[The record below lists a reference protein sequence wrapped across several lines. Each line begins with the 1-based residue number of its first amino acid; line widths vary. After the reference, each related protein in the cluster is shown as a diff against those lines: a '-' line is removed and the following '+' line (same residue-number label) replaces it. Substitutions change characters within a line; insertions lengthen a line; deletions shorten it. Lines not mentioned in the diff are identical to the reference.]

1 MRILIAAD
9 ITPNPNFGAEG
20 TEFQTVQGLRRLGHE
35 VDEIWAEHLPHRIK
49 HGNLHYMFELPK
61 GYREAIRQKWLSRD
75 YDVIHVNQGHS
86 YLAAL
91 DHGRSKR
98 PGVFVYRSHGL
109 DDHAEI
115 VLKRWR
121 KVLGIRNRSLLKF
134 LPGLYVDFVLN
145 RHDKLAA
152 RYSSGVIVSSSLDR
166 DFLIEKHRL
175 PPERVACIP
184 QAPPPSYVQT
194 PASEFSE
201 KRLRKILFV
210 GGFAYWKGP
219 RTVAEL
225 ANRLYGSGQDFQCT
239 WVCAEKDHP
248 SVRLLLS
255 DLANRQINLL
265 GWRSQEELMK
275 IYDENG
281 IFVYPSLFDGFGK
294 VFLEAM
300 SRGLC
305 VIATRTGGMRDII
318 TNGTNGLHVDFNNA
332 AEIEKAISILW
343 GNMALA
349 QAMSRAARETACQYC
364 WDRVARECVRF
375 YEQLLSLPPRVR

>member
-91 DHGRSKR
+91 DHGQSKR

-109 DDHAEI
+109 DDHMEI

-121 KVLGIRNRSLLKF
+121 KVLGIRNRSLWKS
-134 LPGLYVDFVLN
+134 LPGLFVDFVLN

-152 RYSSGVIVSSSLDR
+152 RHSSGVIVSSSLDR

-184 QAPPPSYVQT
+184 QAPPPTYVQT

-201 KRLRKILFV
+201 NRLRKILFV
-210 GGFAYWKGP
+210 GGFAYWKSP

-225 ANRLYGSGQDFQCT
+225 ANRLYGSGQDFQFT

-255 DLANRQINLL
+255 DLANQQINLQ